1 LTAHGLSFNT
11 VVQSRHGENRV
22 LSGIVSAVAAQARAM
37 APEFDPG
44 GFLEALSG
52 QLKD

>member
-1 LTAHGLSFNT
+1 MTAHGPPSIRSYNYGVAET
-11 VVQSRHGENRV
+11 EIQ
-22 LSGIVSAVAAQARAM
+22 SGIVSAVAAQARAM